1 MTALQPTINAASAVN
16 LGGDRSQTAAAKAEP
31 AIPAKTWIAVIGA
44 TLGAFMAV
52 LNIQIVNASLADIQ
66 GAIGAGIDDGGWI
79 STSYLIAEIVVIPL
93 SGWLAQVFSIRR
105 YLLTN
110 AVLFLLLSVACAFAQ
125 DLPQMIVL
133 RAIQGFTGGVLIPM
147 AFTLIITLLPKS
159 KQPVGLALFALS
171 ATFAPA
177 IGPTIGGYL
186 TENWGWQFIFYVN
199 LVPGAVMIAMLWFSL
214 EAKPMKLS
222 LLREGDWV
230 GIATMA
236 IGLSALQT
244 VLEEGNKD
252 DWFGS
257 AFIVRLSVIAAV
269 ALTAFLWIE
278 LTTKKPLLNLRL
290 LLRRNFGFG
299 MLANFLLGIALYGS
313 VFILPV
319 YLSRIQGYNAEQIG
333 MVLAW
338 TGLPQL
344 LLIPL
349 VPRLMKRFDPRLII
363 GIGFALFAAS
373 NFMNIYMTNDYATD
387 QLFWPNI
394 VRALGQALVMAPL
407 SAVATAGIEAEN
419 AGSASGLFNMM
430 RNLGGAVGIA
440 VAADLPDQARAVSLQ
455 RADAVGLDAGTGDPQ
470 PDRAVD
476 PIFPQSRRRRSR
488 RSNASRGDRDRRD
501 RAEAGFHSRLQRH
514 ILPARRRADCRT
526 HRNLTAEEAGPSCQR
541 RRTLGL
547 FDQPLPTP
555 PTRRTTMKPRM
566 NFYQAAPD
574 TIKALSA
581 LETQIQ
587 GSGLEKSLIELV
599 KTRASQIN
607 GCAYCI
613 NMHTEDARKQGET
626 EQRLYLLNAWRESP
640 LYTDRERAALAWT
653 EALTLIAETH
663 APDDLYADVRA
674 HFNEAETVNLTMLIG
689 AINAWNRLA
698 IAFRAMHPVKVK
710 AAVA

>member
-1 MTALQPTINAASAVN
+1 MTALQPTINAAAPANIDRVQATPAAPAVSAKTV
-16 LGGDRSQTAAAKAEP
+16 S
-31 AIPAKTWIAVIGA
+31 AKTWLAVFGA

-93 SGWLAQVFSIRR
+93 SGWLAQVFSTRI

-110 AVLFLLLSVACAFAQ
+110 AVLFLTLSIACAFVQ
-125 DLPQMIVL
+125 NLPQMIVL

-147 AFTLIITLLPKS
+147 AFTLIITLLPKA

-186 TENWGWQFIFYVN
+186 TENWGWEYIFYVN

-214 EAKPMKLS
+214 ESRPMKLS
-222 LLREGDWV
+222 LLREGDWY
-230 GIATMA
+230 GIITMT
-236 IGLSALQT
+236 IGLAALQT

-257 AFIVRLSVIAAV
+257 PFIVRLSAIAAISL
-269 ALTAFLWIE
+269 AAFLWIE

-290 LLRRNFGFG
+290 LVRRNFGFG

-313 VFILPV
+313 VFILPQ
-319 YLSRIQGYNAEQIG
+319 YLARIQGYNAEQIG

-349 VPRLMKRFDPRLII
+349 VPRLMKRFDPRVII
-363 GIGFALFAAS
+363 GIGFAVFAAS
-373 NFMNIYMTNDYATD
+373 NFMNIYMTSNYGTD
-387 QLFWPNI
+387 QLFWPNV

-440 VAADLPDQARAVSLQ
+440 MLQTFLTKREQYHSNVLTQSVSLLEQATRTRIEQLTQYFMNHGVADQAA
-455 RADAVGLDAGTGDPQ
+455 A
-470 PDRAVD
+470 
-476 PIFPQSRRRRSR
+476 
-488 RSNASRGDRDRRD
+488 
-501 RAEAGFHSRLQRH
+501 
-514 ILPARRRADCRT
+514 T
-526 HRNLTAEEAGPSCQR
+526 HRALVAIGRIIQKQAYILAFSDTFFL
-541 RRTLGL
+541 LG
-547 FDQPLPTP
+547 
-555 PTRRTTMKPRM
+555 
-566 NFYQAAPD
+566 
-574 TIKALSA
+574 IALIVA
-581 LETQIQ
+581 L
-587 GSGLEKSLIELV
+587 
-599 KTRASQIN
+599 
-607 GCAYCI
+607 
-613 NMHTEDARKQGET
+613 M
-626 EQRLYLLNAWRESP
+626 
-640 LYTDRERAALAWT
+640 AAL
-653 EALTLIAETH
+653 LLKK
-663 APDDLYADVRA
+663 PDHLASGGA
-674 HFNEAETVNLTMLIG
+674 H
-689 AINAWNRLA
+689 
-698 IAFRAMHPVKVK
+698 
-710 AAVA
+710 

>member
-1 MTALQPTINAASAVN
+1 MTTLQPALNAASSAPAPTTP
-16 LGGDRSQTAAAKAEP
+16 QAAAP
-31 AIPAKTWIAVIGA
+31 ASPTVSTKTWVAVLGA

-93 SGWLAQVFSIRR
+93 SGWLAQVFSVRI

-110 AVLFLLLSVACAFAQ
+110 AVLFLALSAACALAQ
-125 DLPQMIVL
+125 DLPQMIAL
-133 RAIQGFTGGVLIPM
+133 RAVQGFTGGVLIPM
-147 AFTLIITLLPKS
+147 AFTLIITLLPKA
-159 KQPVGLALFALS
+159 KQPIGLALFALS

-186 TENWGWQFIFYVN
+186 TENWGWQYIFYVN
-199 LVPGAVMIAMLWFSL
+199 LVPGAVMVGMLYFSL
-214 EAKPMKLS
+214 ESKPMNLS
-222 LLREGDWV
+222 QLAEGDWP
-230 GIATMA
+230 GIITMA
-236 IGLSALQT
+236 VGLSALQT

-257 AFIVRLSVIAAV
+257 PFIVRLSVIAAV
-269 ALTAFLWIE
+269 SLTVFLWIE
-278 LTTKKPLLNLRL
+278 LTAKKPLLNLRL
-290 LLRRNFGFG
+290 LFRRNFGFG
-299 MLANFLLGIALYGS
+299 ILANFLLGVALYGS

-349 VPRLMKRFDPRLII
+349 VPRLMRRFDPRLII

-440 VAADLPDQARAVSLQ
+440 LLQTLLTKREQYHSNMLMQSVSMLEQATRTRIDQLTQYFINHGV
-455 RADAVGLDAGTGDPQ
+455 V
-470 PDRAVD
+470 
-476 PIFPQSRRRRSR
+476 
-488 RSNASRGDRDRRD
+488 D
-501 RAEAGFHSRLQRH
+501 RAEASHRAVIAIGH
-514 ILPARRRADCRT
+514 IV
-526 HRNLTAEEAGPSCQR
+526 Q
-541 RRTLGL
+541 
-547 FDQPLPTP
+547 
-555 PTRRTTMKPRM
+555 K
-566 NFYQAAPD
+566 QAFILAFSD
-574 TIKALSA
+574 TF
-581 LETQIQ
+581 
-587 GSGLEKSLIELV
+587 
-599 KTRASQIN
+599 
-607 GCAYCI
+607 
-613 NMHTEDARKQGET
+613 
-626 EQRLYLLNAWRESP
+626 YLLG
-640 LYTDRERAALAWT
+640 AALIV
-653 EALTLIAETH
+653 ALMAALLLRK
-663 APDDLYADVRA
+663 PDHLEGGGA
-674 HFNEAETVNLTMLIG
+674 H
-689 AINAWNRLA
+689 
-698 IAFRAMHPVKVK
+698 
-710 AAVA
+710 

>member
-1 MTALQPTINAASAVN
+1 MTPLTPALSVSTISAASPAGN
-16 LGGDRSQTAAAKAEP
+16 DAASTVSAK
-31 AIPAKTWIAVIGA
+31 IPLKTWIAVIGS

-93 SGWLAQVFSIRR
+93 SGWLAQVFSTRK

-110 AVLFLLLSVACAFAQ
+110 AVLFLALSVACAFAQ

-133 RAIQGFTGGVLIPM
+133 RAVQGFTGGVLIPM
-147 AFTLIITLLPKS
+147 AFTLIITLLPKA

-186 TENWGWQFIFYVN
+186 TENWGWEYIFYVN
-199 LVPGAVMIAMLWFSL
+199 LVPGAVMVGMLYYAL
-214 EAKPMKLS
+214 EARPMNIA
-222 LLREGDWV
+222 LLREGDWA

-236 IGLSALQT
+236 IGLAALQT

-257 AFIVRLSVIAAV
+257 PFIFKLAVIAAI
-269 ALTAFLWIE
+269 ALSAFIAIE
-278 LTTKKPLLNLRL
+278 LTAKKPLLNLSL
-290 LLRRNFGFG
+290 LARRNFGFG
-299 MLANFLLGIALYGS
+299 LLANFLLGIALYGS

-349 VPRLMKRFDPRLII
+349 VPRLMQRFDPRLII

-373 NFMNIYMTNDYATD
+373 NFMNIYMTSDYATD

-407 SAVATAGIEAEN
+407 SAVATSGIEAEN
-419 AGSASGLFNMM
+419 AGSASGLFNMT

-440 VAADLPDQARAVSLQ
+440 MLQTLLTKREQYHSNVLVQSVSLLEQATRARIEKLTQYFVNHGIVDHAEATHRAVVAIGKVVQ
-455 RADAVGLDAGTGDPQ
+455 KQA
-470 PDRAVD
+470 
-476 PIFPQSRRRRSR
+476 F
-488 RSNASRGDRDRRD
+488 
-501 RAEAGFHSRLQRH
+501 
-514 ILPARRRADCRT
+514 ILAFSDTFYLLGAALIVALIAALLLKKPA
-526 HRNLTAEEAGPSCQR
+526 
-541 RRTLGL
+541 TL
-547 FDQPLPTP
+547 
-555 PTRRTTMKPRM
+555 
-566 NFYQAAPD
+566 A
-574 TIKALSA
+574 
-581 LETQIQ
+581 
-587 GSGLEKSLIELV
+587 GSG
-599 KTRASQIN
+599 
-607 GCAYCI
+607 
-613 NMHTEDARKQGET
+613 
-626 EQRLYLLNAWRESP
+626 
-640 LYTDRERAALAWT
+640 
-653 EALTLIAETH
+653 
-663 APDDLYADVRA
+663 A
-674 HFNEAETVNLTMLIG
+674 H
-689 AINAWNRLA
+689 
-698 IAFRAMHPVKVK
+698 
-710 AAVA
+710 